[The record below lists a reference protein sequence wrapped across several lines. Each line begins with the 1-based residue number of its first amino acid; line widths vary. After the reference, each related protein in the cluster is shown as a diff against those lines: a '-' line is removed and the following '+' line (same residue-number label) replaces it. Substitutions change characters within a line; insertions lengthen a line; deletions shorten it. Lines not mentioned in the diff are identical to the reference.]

1 MQPVQIKELVNT
13 MYTEVTGQAGEGIL
27 NEDLS
32 NIVSVGETLMST
44 TWREKYVNSLLNQ
57 IGRMEFVERPYSGI
71 APDVRRESWEW
82 GSILSKSRTKDFEA
96 VENPSWNLIK
106 GTPVENFP
114 YEPPEVQTTLYNELI
129 TWEIDCS
136 FVNRQVKQSFT
147 SVEQFD
153 RFFSMIR
160 SHINNNI
167 VQNLD
172 NLTMRT
178 INAFIG
184 RRINTGIGV
193 IDVLA
198 KYNAAFGT
206 SLTAAQAVTNKD
218 FCRYFAY
225 LVLLYRDRMRAK
237 HKVFSENQDGYTT
250 FTPEDYA
257 HVVIHSDLGKAM
269 DIYLQSETYHD
280 TYTKIGKY
288 DTIPYWQSTGSDF
301 DFTVT
306 SRIDITLPGVT
317 PAATVNRNYIL
328 GTIFDRDATGVFNQD
343 RRVEVSYN
351 ARGEYWSNFYKI
363 DTMLFN
369 DPAENGIVFVAG
381 SGEIT
386 E

>member
-13 MYTEVTGQAGEGIL
+13 MYTEVTGQAEGIL

-57 IGRMEFVERPYSGI
+57 IGHMEFVERPYNGI

-96 VENPSWNLIK
+96 VENPSWSLTK

-237 HKVFSENQDGYTT
+237 HKVFSENQEGYTT
-250 FTPEDYA
+250 FTPEDFA

-306 SRIDITLPGVT
+306 SRIDITLPGIT

-328 GTIFDRDATGVFNQD
+328 GTIFDRDAIGVFNQD

-351 ARGEYWSNFYKI
+351 ARGEYWSNFYKV
-363 DTMLFN
+363 DTMLFT

-381 SGEIT
+381 NGAIS
-386 E
+386 

>member
-13 MYTEVTGQAGEGIL
+13 MYTEVTGQAAEGIL

-32 NIVSVGETLMST
+32 NIVAVGETLMST

-57 IGRMEFVERPYSGI
+57 IGRMEFVERPYNGI
-71 APDVRRESWEW
+71 APDIRRESWEW

-96 VENPSWNLIK
+96 VENPSWSLTK

-178 INAFIG
+178 VNAFIG
-184 RRINTGIGV
+184 RRLNTGIGV

-206 SLTAAQAVTNKD
+206 NLTAAQAVTNKD

-237 HKVFSENQDGYTT
+237 HKVFSENQEGYTT

-306 SRIDITLPGVT
+306 SRIDITLPGIA

-351 ARGEYWSNFYKI
+351 ARGEYWSNFYKV

-381 SGEIT
+381 NGTIS
-386 E
+386 

>member
-13 MYTEVTGQAGEGIL
+13 MYTEVTGQAAEGIL

-57 IGRMEFVERPYSGI
+57 IGKMEFVERPYNGI

-96 VENPSWNLIK
+96 VENPSWNLTK
-106 GTPVENFP
+106 GNPVENFP

-237 HKVFSENQDGYTT
+237 HKVFSENQEGYTT

-288 DTIPYWQSTGSDF
+288 DTIPYWQSTGTDF

-306 SRIDITLPGVT
+306 SRIDIKLPGIT

-381 SGEIT
+381 NGAIS
-386 E
+386 